1 MMQGGEEGEE
11 EGTFSAL
18 KIAARNE
25 NKLSS
30 SHQTKTFTLQTRLSG
45 CWRCIPFV
53 N

>member
-1 MMQGGEEGEE
+1 MTQEEGEE
-11 EGTFSAL
+11 EEEEGT
-18 KIAARNE
+18 AARNE